1 MAISTFFF
9 ASKYCEF
16 GAFLCKIHAAF
27 SFGLQVVKFCQKKQ
41 KKKFKTEIYQND
53 ILNYSMKIWEHWNK
67 GIEP

>member
-27 SFGLQVVKFCQKKQ
+27 SFWSPSGEILPQ
-41 KKKFKTEIYQND
+41 KKKKNC
-53 ILNYSMKIWEHWNK
+53 
-67 GIEP
+67 